1 MILSERR
8 RDLEKQVAEILASYR
23 DGQLHANRESASI
36 DFKEEAGRRGA
47 GGILLPGETRNAEAA
62 SKLADEVACF
72 ANTPGGGALILGVE
86 DSHGTVLGTELDT
99 EWLRQRIDEAVQVAP
114 DIVEHHLGGAQGLR
128 VLVLYVPQAKE
139 PVYDTG
145 NKLRWRVGD
154 HCKPIDRS
162 VWWEHRENMREY
174 DEMAQST
181 RYTPEDIPRSTMNY
195 VRALL
200 GADTALT
207 DREVLQR
214 LGALRSDGKLSQAAA
229 LTLCPAS
236 RTLLEL
242 TIFDVPAG
250 SILNT
255 VRPDADLPLLEQ
267 IRQIEQALQNVNT
280 QITLP
285 TGFAHRTVRQVPENA
300 VREAILNG
308 IIHRDWNSSEPTDI
322 RWITLDNTLVVRSP
336 GGFYGGVTADNVLS
350 NRSARYPA
358 LADLFRALTLV
369 EKQGVGVDRMYQS
382 MMVLG
387 HLPPIFAEVA
397 GPHIECTLVGGTPV
411 LPVLEVASAIVP
423 TARQKDV
430 GIAIILSYLMQHP
443 FITLKTLAERLQSS
457 EESAALTLRAAEQ
470 TVIEGVP
477 LVARLKEQQVWVLG
491 EGALNLAQNARG
503 ENDHYVLPYLSR
515 SSQAMHDVIRTW
527 CDLTGAITT
536 GDLMELTHIA
546 RGTAKRALDAL
557 VDEGTLRQE
566 GQGRST
572 RYVMVHQE
580 Q

>member
-23 DGQLHANRESASI
+23 DGQLHANRERASI

-47 GGILLPGETRNAEAA
+47 GGILLPGETRNAEAV

-86 DSHGTVLGTELDT
+86 DSQGTVLGTELDT

-114 DIVEHHLGGAQGLR
+114 DIVEHHLGGVQGLR

-162 VWWEHRENMREY
+162 LWWEHRENMREY

-181 RYTPEDIPRSTMNY
+181 RYMPEDIPRSTMNY

-200 GADTALT
+200 GADAALT

-255 VRPDADLPLLEQ
+255 VRPDADLSLLEQ

-387 HLPPIFAEVA
+387 HLPPIFEEVA
-397 GPHIECTLVGGTPV
+397 GPHIECMLVGGTPV

-515 SSQAMHDVIRTW
+515 SSQTMHDVIRTW

-572 RYVMVHQE
+572 RYVMVHQGR
-580 Q
+580 

>member
-1 MILSERR
+1 M
-8 RDLEKQVAEILASYR
+8 
-23 DGQLHANRESASI
+23 
-36 DFKEEAGRRGA
+36 
-47 GGILLPGETRNAEAA
+47 
-62 SKLADEVACF
+62 
-72 ANTPGGGALILGVE
+72 
-86 DSHGTVLGTELDT
+86 
-99 EWLRQRIDEAVQVAP
+99 
-114 DIVEHHLGGAQGLR
+114 
-128 VLVLYVPQAKE
+128 
-139 PVYDTG
+139 
-145 NKLRWRVGD
+145 
-154 HCKPIDRS
+154 
-162 VWWEHRENMREY
+162 
-174 DEMAQST
+174 
-181 RYTPEDIPRSTMNY
+181 
-195 VRALL
+195 
-200 GADTALT
+200 
-207 DREVLQR
+207 
-214 LGALRSDGKLSQAAA
+214 
-229 LTLCPAS
+229 
-236 RTLLEL
+236 
-242 TIFDVPAG
+242 
-250 SILNT
+250 
-255 VRPDADLPLLEQ
+255 RPDADLPLLEQ

-285 TGFAHRTVRQVPENA
+285 TGFAHRKVRQVPENA

-382 MMVLG
+382 MMILG
-387 HLPPIFAEVA
+387 HLPPVFEEVA

-572 RYVMVHQE
+572 RYVMVHQGR
-580 Q
+580 

>member
-86 DSHGTVLGTELDT
+86 DSQGTVLGTELDT

-145 NKLRWRVGD
+145 NKLRGRVGD

-162 VWWEHRENMREY
+162 LWWEHRENMREY

-195 VRALL
+195 VRVLL

-387 HLPPIFAEVA
+387 HLPPIFEEVA

-515 SSQAMHDVIRTW
+515 SSQAMHDVIRAW

-572 RYVMVHQE
+572 RYVMVHQGR
-580 Q
+580 

>member
-86 DSHGTVLGTELDT
+86 DSQGTVLGTELDT

-162 VWWEHRENMREY
+162 LWWEHRENMREY

-382 MMVLG
+382 MMILG
-387 HLPPIFAEVA
+387 HLPPVFEEVA
-397 GPHIECTLVGGTPV
+397 GPHIECTLVGGTPA

-572 RYVMVHQE
+572 RYVMVHQGR
-580 Q
+580 

>member
-8 RDLEKQVAEILASYR
+8 QELENQVADILASYQ
-23 DGQLHANRESASI
+23 DGQLHTARESAAI

-47 GGILLPGETRNAEAA
+47 GGILLPGEARNAEAA
-62 SKLADEVACF
+62 AKLADEVACF

-86 DSHGTVLGTELDT
+86 DKHGTVLGTELDT

-114 DIVEHHLGGAQGLR
+114 DIVEHHLGSSQGLR
-128 VLVLYVPQAKE
+128 VLVLYVSQAKE

-145 NKLRWRVGD
+145 NRLRWRVGD

-162 VWWEHRENMREY
+162 AWWEHHENMREY

-181 RYTPEDIPRSTMNY
+181 RYTAEDIPRSTMNY
-195 VRALL
+195 VRSLL
-200 GADTALT
+200 NADMTLT
-207 DREVLQR
+207 DREILRR
-214 LGALRSDGKLSQAAA
+214 LGALRSDGKLSQAAS
-229 LTLCPAS
+229 LVLCPAS

-250 SILNT
+250 SILNS
-255 VRPDADLPLLEQ
+255 VQPDSDLSLLEQ
-267 IRQIEQALQNVNT
+267 VRHIEQALRNVNT

-285 TGFAHRTVRQVPENA
+285 DGFAHRTVRQVPESA

-322 RWITLDNTLVVRSP
+322 RWVALDNTLIVRSP
-336 GGFYGGVTADNVLS
+336 GGFYGGVTAGNVLS

-358 LADLFRALTLV
+358 LADLFRALTMV

-387 HLPPIFAEVA
+387 HLPPIFEEVA

-411 LPVLEVASAIVP
+411 LPVLEVVAAIIP

-443 FITLKTLAERLQSS
+443 FIGLKELAERLQSS
-457 EESAALTLRAAEQ
+457 EDSAALTLRAAEQ
-470 TVIEGVP
+470 TVIESVP
-477 LVARLKEQQVWVLG
+477 LVSRVKGQDAWVLG
-491 EGALNLAQNARG
+491 EGAFNLARHARG
-503 ENDHYVLPYLSR
+503 EDDRYVLPYLSR
-515 SSQAMHDVIRTW
+515 SPQAMDDAVRRW
-527 CDLTGAITT
+527 CTLTGGMTT
-536 GDLMELTHIA
+536 GDLMELMRVS
-546 RGTAKRALDAL
+546 RGTAKKALDAL
-557 VDEGTLRQE
+557 VDEGTLRRE

-572 RYVMVHQE
+572 RYVMVQ
-580 Q
+580 QGR

>member
-1 MILSERR
+1 M
-8 RDLEKQVAEILASYR
+8 KT
-23 DGQLHANRESASI
+23 
-36 DFKEEAGRRGA
+36 GRRNPCFVSRRA
-47 GGILLPGETRNAEAA
+47 ASREPGERIHRFQRGSRGAEALAVFFCPAKTRNAEAA

-154 HCKPIDRS
+154 HCKPVDRS
-162 VWWEHRENMREY
+162 LWWEHRENMREY

-285 TGFAHRTVRQVPENA
+285 TGFAHRSVRQVPETLCARLFSTALFTATGTALNLPISA
-300 VREAILNG
+300 GLHSIIPSWCEAQ
-308 IIHRDWNSSEPTDI
+308 
-322 RWITLDNTLVVRSP
+322 
-336 GGFYGGVTADNVLS
+336 AD
-350 NRSARYPA
+350 
-358 LADLFRALTLV
+358 FTV
-369 EKQGVGVDRMYQS
+369 ELLRIM
-382 MMVLG
+382 
-387 HLPPIFAEVA
+387 
-397 GPHIECTLVGGTPV
+397 C
-411 LPVLEVASAIVP
+411 SAIVLHDTPRSP
-423 TARQKDV
+423 TY
-430 GIAIILSYLMQHP
+430 S
-443 FITLKTLAERLQSS
+443 
-457 EESAALTLRAAEQ
+457 
-470 TVIEGVP
+470 VP
-477 LVARLKEQQVWVLG
+477 
-491 EGALNLAQNARG
+491 
-503 ENDHYVLPYLSR
+503 
-515 SSQAMHDVIRTW
+515 
-527 CDLTGAITT
+527 
-536 GDLMELTHIA
+536 
-546 RGTAKRALDAL
+546 
-557 VDEGTLRQE
+557 
-566 GQGRST
+566 
-572 RYVMVHQE
+572 
-580 Q
+580 